1 MLYLDLIAFS
11 NHIQAPS
18 YICSLSIA
26 YFYLNNKEL
35 SLKNVELALELDKKN
50 DRIINN
56 KILIENLD
64 KC

>member
-11 NHIQAPS
+11 NHIQASS